1 MSVAIVTMVNNT
13 EVAEMHQ
20 HGTDDDFAFQDY
32 ACPSMDDSNSTDI
45 TPVSTFEKKKF
56 QNFPKSWVEHVWTIF
71 LRSLRTLVAS
81 DHHLTN
87 TSNSRWPYFLSFSF
101 VSSYLV

>member
-45 TPVSTFEKKKF
+45 TPVSTF
-56 QNFPKSWVEHVWTIF
+56 PKSWVEHVWTIF

-81 DHHLTN
+81 DHHVTT